1 MTTQNQ
7 AEIHEKLHF
16 IKPKAK
22 LNESDIEKWPKK
34 EIKSLFQLPFN
45 DLVYQAHVTHRANFN
60 PNEVQLS
67 TLLSIKT
74 GVVLKIVDIV
84 HNQPD
89 LTQKL
94 RMSH

>member
-1 MTTQNQ
+1 MTNQNLV
-7 AEIHEKLHF
+7 ESHEKLHF

-22 LNESDIEKWPKK
+22 RNENNIEKWSKK
-34 EIKSLFQLPFN
+34 EIKSLFQQPFN
-45 DLVYQAHVTHRANFN
+45 DLVYQAHATHRANFN

-74 GVVLKIVDIV
+74 GGCSEDCGYCP
-84 HNQPD
+84 HQPD
-89 LTQKL
+89 LIQKL

>member
-16 IKPKAK
+16 IKPQAK
-22 LNESDIEKWPKK
+22 LNESDIEKWPMK

-74 GVVLKIVDIV
+74 GGCSEDCGY
-84 HNQPD
+84 
-89 LTQKL
+89 
-94 RMSH
+94 